1 MNHFNFE
8 YPLVFGLILVFILCA
23 KYCKEKSRAIYF
35 PHIQSL
41 LIKEVSIRKGFLFWL
56 KWIGIV
62 SAITALASPVLT
74 KTYINSKKNGRDI
87 VLVIDASDSM
97 RQRGFDANNRS
108 KNKFEVVKEVMNDFI
123 SKRESD
129 RIGLISFADIAFI
142 ASPLTFEKD
151 FLKGIVEY
159 QQLGMAG
166 KRTAIND
173 ALVQTYGML
182 SKSKAK
188 SKIAILLTDGQDNM
202 SKISAKDIISVI
214 KKSDI
219 KLYAIGIG
227 NPRDYNGQYLKMLAE
242 AGNGKAYGASNAD
255 MLNEIYKE
263 IDKLETTE
271 IKSKKIVQLT
281 YLFIYPLFLA
291 ILALLGF
298 IYLRNSRGDL

>member
-35 PHIQSL
+35 PHIKSL

-74 KTYINSKKNGRDI
+74 KTYIDSKKNGRDI

-173 ALVQTYGML
+173 ALIQTYGML

-202 SKISAKDIISVI
+202 SKISAKDIISPASTSSICILFRPSYV
-214 KKSDI
+214 
-219 KLYAIGIG
+219 Y
-227 NPRDYNGQYLKMLAE
+227 RAE
-242 AGNGKAYGASNAD
+242 N
-255 MLNEIYKE
+255 
-263 IDKLETTE
+263 
-271 IKSKKIVQLT
+271 
-281 YLFIYPLFLA
+281 F
-291 ILALLGF
+291 
-298 IYLRNSRGDL
+298 